1 MRDELLAN
9 EINFSLI
16 SIGTP
21 ETGTKLM
28 KHLNIENG
36 EWVYADPENDAYD
49 KLELNRGWDKMIRP
63 ATAFRFKDRI
73 FGGGKGGSMDRVS

>member
-1 MRDELLAN
+1 
-9 EINFSLI
+9 
-16 SIGTP
+16 
-21 ETGTKLM
+21 M

-36 EWVYADPENDAYD
+36 EEWIYCDPENDAYD

-73 FGGGKGGSMDRVS
+73 FKGGKGGNMDRVS